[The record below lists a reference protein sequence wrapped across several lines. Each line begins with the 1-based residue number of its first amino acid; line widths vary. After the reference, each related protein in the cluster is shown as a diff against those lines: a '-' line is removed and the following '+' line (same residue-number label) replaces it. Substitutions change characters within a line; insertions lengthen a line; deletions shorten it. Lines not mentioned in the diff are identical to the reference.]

1 MSVRNVKVGEF
12 SVGGKI
18 VPRTE
23 ISELRKKESLII
35 LFSAQKLC
43 FGLFV
48 DCDFFDCSHD
58 SMSM

>member
-1 MSVRNVKVGEF
+1 MYFYFDKSGFISVRKVNEDEF

-18 VPRTE
+18 VPRRQ
-23 ISELRKKESLII
+23 ICELRKKESLII

-48 DCDFFDCSHD
+48 D
-58 SMSM
+58 